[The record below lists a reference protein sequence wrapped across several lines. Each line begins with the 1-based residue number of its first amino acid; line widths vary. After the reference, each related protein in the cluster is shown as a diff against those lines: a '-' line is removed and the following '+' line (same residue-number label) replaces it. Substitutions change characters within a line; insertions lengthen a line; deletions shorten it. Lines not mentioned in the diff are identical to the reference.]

1 MAFVFQ
7 AARCP
12 LCQKNSSIFHGK
24 LTLPR
29 LIPMVWDDK
38 IHLFPVSLFS
48 IFHSS
53 GPVSSLS
60 SLGVGNQEGHRASK
74 GSLLP
79 HMAENPR
86 TRILGLLAIPRVG
99 WKEH

>member
-7 AARCP
+7 AARSP
-12 LCQKNSSIFHGK
+12 FVRKAPQFSMESSHF
-24 LTLPR
+24 LV

-38 IHLFPVSLFS
+38 IHLVPVSLFS

-53 GPVSSLS
+53 GPVWISLV
-60 SLGVGNQEGHRASK
+60 VGNQEGHRSNK
-74 GSLLP
+74 GSLLLQ
-79 HMAENPR
+79 MAENPR
-86 TRILGLLAIPRVG
+86 SKILGLLAIPRVG